1 MKRLFG
7 LICAAVLIFTGVSLA
22 EETQKKATVGYL
34 KGAVKITKK
43 ADNKPLPAKLGM
55 TLVPGDKIETGVD
68 SKVELKL
75 EDGSTFRIGDNSSVV
90 IEEMKQENG
99 TDKSTMKIM
108 FGRVWM
114 NIKKTLDS
122 NPMDSKIVTPKVTAA
137 VKGTTYRAD
146 VDKDGEA
153 TVNVYDGTV
162 AVAKDGRQEDVK
174 KFEKVGSKDL
184 LKAKFDEAEDA
195 KDDWVKWNK
204 NRDKIRIMVVFTEKV
219 NGQVSVIPLS
229 EIIFAEELLKN
240 YLYSV
245 IDQATLNQIREN
257 EKLKAALTDDKDGK
271 KAAAA
276 GLEFGADIIITGQ
289 VDASAIN
296 TGAAYGFISG
306 IADLRIKVVKCDTA
320 EMVAARQRQDRQPD
334 IMEQGAFNGAVRKAC
349 AKLVSDINDD
359 IVKSWKKEAAKGASI
374 NISLY
379 NVTFEK
385 LETVRNAI
393 SGISGAKNV
402 NQISFVGGRA
412 LLTATFAGDSLSLA
426 EKVAEINMK
435 DIKLN
440 VVGISMNR
448 IEIEVN

>member
-146 VDKDGEA
+146 VD
-153 TVNVYDGTV
+153 
-162 AVAKDGRQEDVK
+162 
-174 KFEKVGSKDL
+174 
-184 LKAKFDEAEDA
+184 
-195 KDDWVKWNK
+195 
-204 NRDKIRIMVVFTEKV
+204 
-219 NGQVSVIPLS
+219 
-229 EIIFAEELLKN
+229 
-240 YLYSV
+240 
-245 IDQATLNQIREN
+245 
-257 EKLKAALTDDKDGK
+257 
-271 KAAAA
+271 
-276 GLEFGADIIITGQ
+276 
-289 VDASAIN
+289 
-296 TGAAYGFISG
+296 
-306 IADLRIKVVKCDTA
+306 
-320 EMVAARQRQDRQPD
+320 
-334 IMEQGAFNGAVRKAC
+334 
-349 AKLVSDINDD
+349 
-359 IVKSWKKEAAKGASI
+359 
-374 NISLY
+374 
-379 NVTFEK
+379 
-385 LETVRNAI
+385 
-393 SGISGAKNV
+393 
-402 NQISFVGGRA
+402 
-412 LLTATFAGDSLSLA
+412 
-426 EKVAEINMK
+426 
-435 DIKLN
+435 
-440 VVGISMNR
+440 
-448 IEIEVN
+448 